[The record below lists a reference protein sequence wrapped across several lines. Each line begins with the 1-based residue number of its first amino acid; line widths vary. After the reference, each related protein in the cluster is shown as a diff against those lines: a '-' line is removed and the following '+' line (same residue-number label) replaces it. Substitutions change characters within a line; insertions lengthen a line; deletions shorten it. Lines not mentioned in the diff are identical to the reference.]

1 MKSLAKYWKVIIA
14 LILVAAAAWIWFNK
28 YETEKAAYESEA
40 RQLQNIIDVLEVQIA
55 ENLKYKDVQD
65 QLDAAKAQLD
75 ESREELYS
83 HFPKEMKEEDQIM
96 YALYLETVFNTE
108 IKLWELMTDPPV
120 DNKLSS
126 LGVLPKQAWNID
138 GNRHHDA
145 SNNILGIVPGAD
157 QYLGTNFHFGSAQ
170 VLAPLMD
177 AKGANL
183 MGLILVVNYKTTYE
197 GFKDMIN
204 YLAQDDFVTSIYEAT
219 VSYNAKKDLAEG
231 TLYLILYTVDSAREY
246 EAPDIK
252 QFETGKDNI
261 YK

>member
-40 RQLQNIIDVLEVQIA
+40 KQLQNIIDVLEVQIA

-65 QLDAAKAQLD
+65 QLDAAKLQLE

-96 YALYLETVFNTE
+96 YGLYLEKIFGTE
-108 IKLWELMTDPPV
+108 IKLWEVMGIDG
-120 DNKLSS
+120 KLSS
-126 LGVLPKQAWNID
+126 MGVLPKQQYTFGSNQYLGD
-138 GNRHHDA
+138 MSGNR
-145 SNNILGIVPGAD
+145 LGVAPGAE
-157 QYLGTNFHFGSAQ
+157 YGFGTNFHFGSAQ

-177 AKGANL
+177 AEGANL
-183 MGLILVVNYKTTYE
+183 MGLILVVNYMTTYE

-252 QFETGKDNI
+252 QYETGKDNI

>member
-1 MKSLAKYWKVIIA
+1 MKSLGKYWKVLLALLLVLIA
-14 LILVAAAAWIWFNK
+14 VWIYMNK
-28 YETEKAAYESEA
+28 YQTEKAAYEAESK
-40 RQLQNIIDVLEVQIA
+40 QLQSIIDVLEVQIA

-65 QLDAAKAQLD
+65 QLDAAKAQLED
-75 ESREELYS
+75 SRVELYQ
-83 HFPKEMKEEDQIM
+83 HFPKELKEEDQIM
-96 YALYLETVFNTE
+96 YGLYLEKVFGTE
-108 IKLWELMTDPPV
+108 IKLWEVMGIDG
-120 DNKLSS
+120 KLSS
-126 LGVLPKQAWNID
+126 MGVLPKQQWSIGSNQYLGD
-138 GNRHHDA
+138 VSGNR
-145 SNNILGIVPGAD
+145 LGVAPGAE
-157 QYLGTNFHFGSAQ
+157 YGLGTNFHFGSAQ

-177 AKGANL
+177 PEGANL

-219 VSYNAKKDLAEG
+219 VSYNAKQDLAEG

>member
-65 QLDAAKAQLD
+65 QLDAAKLQLE
-75 ESREELYS
+75 ESREELYG

-96 YALYLETVFNTE
+96 YGLYLEKVFGTE
-108 IKLWELMTDPPV
+108 IKLWEVMGIDG
-120 DNKLSS
+120 KLSS
-126 LGVLPKQAWNID
+126 MGVLSKNAWNID
-138 GNRHHDA
+138 SNRLQDA
-145 SNNILGIVPGAD
+145 SGNQLGVKPGSE
-157 QYLGTNFHFGSAQ
+157 YSLGTNFHFGSAQ

-177 AKGANL
+177 AEGANL

-252 QFETGKDNI
+252 QYETGKDNI